1 MLLAAIGFVCYA
13 LNHPEG
19 SLPAS
24 IEVTWFGY
32 ISYLVVMVVLFVAP
46 GGKREKRN

>member
-19 SLPAS
+19 SLPVS
-24 IEVTWFGY
+24 IEVTWVGY
-32 ISYLVVMVVLFVAP
+32 IAYLVVMVVLFVAP